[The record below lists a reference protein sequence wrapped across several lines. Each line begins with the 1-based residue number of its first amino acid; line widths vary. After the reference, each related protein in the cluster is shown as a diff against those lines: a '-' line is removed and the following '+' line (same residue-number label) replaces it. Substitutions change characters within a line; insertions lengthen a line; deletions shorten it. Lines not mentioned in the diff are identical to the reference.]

1 MGGMNRKKQLPP
13 SLPPAIPSGDI
24 SCREQRFFEM
34 RDAEAVEVFSCR
46 VVARYRRSKRL
57 FLDGQ
62 VKLDV

>member
-1 MGGMNRKKQLPP
+1 MRNYHLPP

-34 RDAEAVEVFSCR
+34 QDAEAVEVFSRR

-57 FLDGQ
+57 VLDGQ
-62 VKLDV
+62 VHLDV